1 VHNDPKL
8 WNEPEKFIPERHL
21 NNGGSFVKSN
31 HVIPFSVGP
40 RHCIG
45 EQLARMEVFTFLVS
59 LVQKFE
65 FQPSPNDQDLPS
77 IHNGSNG
84 SIYIPGA
91 YDVVAKAL

>member
-1 VHNDPKL
+1 
-8 WNEPEKFIPERHL
+8 
-21 NNGGSFVKSN
+21 
-31 HVIPFSVGP
+31 
-40 RHCIG
+40 
-45 EQLARMEVFTFLVS
+45 MEVFTFLVS